1 MRRSDDGK
9 RFSIERPKLEAVERS
24 DAERSDAEHDAERS
38 DDDAEL
44 VYVAPPAADLV
55 QLHERH
61 LKRSGASLRKGAA
74 VAMHLQ
80 LGISPGWFGDQLFDP
95 GSDRVRKV
103 TKLATQF
110 VEKRLGGGVFAARF
124 DVDEESGGGVV
135 DVFASPVHENARS
148 GRKVVSCRKSVQA
161 LGKASGHAGKPL
173 RGLQDLWHRECASK
187 LDEAI
192 ERGAPVEE
200 TQAVHLGVDE
210 YKLLKGLEERALYA
224 IRAVRRRWRQR
235 ARTRQ
240 QEAAVDKDPLLAL
253 LEAVVKPDLTDEE
266 YAELSSAIEDRL
278 ESEREALGRARP
290 GQRRPSNHSIRR

>member
-1 MRRSDDGK
+1 
-9 RFSIERPKLEAVERS
+9 
-24 DAERSDAEHDAERS
+24 
-38 DDDAEL
+38 
-44 VYVAPPAADLV
+44 
-55 QLHERH
+55 
-61 LKRSGASLRKGAA
+61 
-74 VAMHLQ
+74 MHLQ
-80 LGISPGWFGDQLFDP
+80 LGISPDWFGDQLFDP

-103 TKLATQF
+103 TAVATRF
-110 VEKRLGGGVFAARF
+110 VEKHLGGGVFAARF

-266 YAELSSAIEDRL
+266 YAELSSAIEGPARERARSTWARAAGAAQAVEPLDPSIGRSVL
-278 ESEREALGRARP
+278 RSERATKATISTFAP
-290 GQRRPSNHSIRR
+290 GCFSSFSPRSTSLVCPTLQ